1 MKKFILF
8 LSAVL
13 SSSLPA
19 VARENKNSSKRLNFE
34 LMEPVKLRNPLSL
47 NWELEAGGPKHAVYK
62 KVAPVVIKEEVV
74 VEPVIVAPASVPT
87 LAPVEEHPIIKE
99 TNTPVQD
106 EKPVEEVRLENPVV
120 NIPLNPSDLKEDAPI
135 VKEEAEQS
143 QTDKN
148 IEEAKK
154 LLRAAEKIANS
165 VIEEEEPAVIT
176 PKKEVKPAIETN
188 SEKPKFVFKFKGQ
201 EEDLKKA
208 DEKKIAEIIPAVKA
222 NEDVIVKIISYYS
235 ANSDRN
241 IAFSR
246 LLNARKV
253 LLEKDVPTSQIMIMV
268 LEDEETNTPKAD
280 TVEVFV
286 VR

>member
-1 MKKFILF
+1 
-8 LSAVL
+8 
-13 SSSLPA
+13 
-19 VARENKNSSKRLNFE
+19 
-34 LMEPVKLRNPLSL
+34 MERHVSDERNDAAAKQDLQ
-47 NWELEAGGPKHAVYK
+47 K
-62 KVAPVVIKEEVV
+62 PVVEVK
-74 VEPVIVAPASVPT
+74 
-87 LAPVEEHPIIKE
+87 H
-99 TNTPVQD
+99 
-106 EKPVEEVRLENPVV
+106 ENPVV
-120 NIPLNPSDLKEDAPI
+120 DIPLAPSDLKEEAPV
-135 VKEEAEQS
+135 VKEEPEQS

-154 LLRAAEKIANS
+154 LLQAAEKIANS
-165 VIEEEEPAVIT
+165 VIEEEEPAVIEV
-176 PKKEVKPAIETN
+176 KKEVKPAIETN

-201 EEDLKKA
+201 EEDLKKT
-208 DEKKIAEIIPAVKA
+208 DEKKIAGIIPAVKA

-268 LEDEETNTPKAD
+268 LEDEEANTPKAD